1 MRKLF
6 LILSYCAMVA
16 IFAHQTM
23 AGDGIAAGNTT
34 EYNIM
39 AANQTDGHIGIYFTG
54 DDAGIRGYVQPQN
67 GNSFGPIPEGTYDV
81 LITTNKAGTYTFTV
95 NGQSVTTDKG
105 QANFTVNVTGNVYI
119 LIQ

>member
-23 AGDGIAAGNTT
+23 AGDGIAAESMS
-34 EYNIM
+34 EYTIM
-39 AANQTDGHIGIYFTG
+39 AGNQTDGHIGIYFTG
-54 DDAGIRGYVQPQN
+54 DDAGIRGYVQPQS
-67 GNSFGPIPEGTYDV
+67 GNSFGPIPAGTYDV
-81 LITTNKAGTYTFTV
+81 LITTNASGTYTFTV

-105 QANFTVNVTGNVYI
+105 YANFTVDVTNNVYI
-119 LIQ
+119 LIK